1 MTASLSIEPTS
12 DGHIEG
18 LCSVVDSVARERRYL
33 ATVSGFPLEQV
44 RQFATSLV
52 RDGGVQFVVLD
63 RDTVVGWC
71 DVRRSTFE
79 GFRHVGILGIGLSAN
94 HRSQGVGPRLLAR
107 TIKAASDAGVKRVEL
122 EVFASNTRAVHL
134 FEKAGFVTE
143 GVKRQARILDGRED
157 DVVCMA
163 LFV

>member
-1 MTASLSIEPTS
+1 M
-12 DGHIEG
+12 
-18 LCSVVDSVARERRYL
+18 ARERNYL

-44 RQFATSLV
+44 RQFAKSLV
-52 RDGGVQFVVLD
+52 SDGGVQFVVLD

-94 HRSQGVGPRLLAR
+94 HRGHGVGPRLLAR
-107 TIKAASDAGVKRVEL
+107 TIKAASDAGVRRVEL

-134 FEKAGFVTE
+134 FEKSGFVTE
-143 GVKRQARILDGRED
+143 GLKRRARILDGRED